1 MKELFVIIALM
12 NAEGVTKESVT
23 EQVIKSQVPQTII
36 TEQVHIDTTWI
47 GRTETQCWTA
57 KQHHSDGS
65 VTAKVQC
72 E

>member
-12 NAEGVTKESVT
+12 NAEGVTQESV
-23 EQVIKSQVPQTII
+23 

-57 KQHHSDGS
+57 KQYRSNGS

-72 E
+72 Q